1 MSLER
6 LLYCIPWGNEESNH
20 CDGEEISTPFS
31 VFSKSSMYD
40 ASLCTSFDVPA
51 SSLAN
56 SADRLIDDG
65 SVQLISG
72 NRSIMFVSHWLCFFH
87 ERLKPQRKLL
97 RGSEP
102 MSTFVVNGF
111 SESDMRVPPNLRSS
125 EKSYFQLRPS
135 TVLRCM
141 LNRVL
146 LSSDTCTSVPASI
159 MFWLRM
165 VTVPDE

>member
-1 MSLER
+1 MSFVR
-6 LLYCIPWGNEESNH
+6 LLYCIPWGSDASSH
-20 CDGEEISTPFS
+20 CDGEEMSTPFS

-65 SVQLISG
+65 SVQLMSG
-72 NRSIMFVSHWLCFFH
+72 SMSMTFVSHWLCFFH
-87 ERLKPQRKLL
+87 DRFKPQRKLL
-97 RGSEP
+97 SGSDP
-102 MSTFVVNGF
+102 ISTFVVSGF
-111 SESDMRVPPNLRSS
+111 SDSDMSVPPSFRSS
-125 EKSYFQLRPS
+125 EKSYFQLSPN

-146 LSSDTCTSVPASI
+146 LSSDTCTSVPASM
-159 MFWLRM
+159 MFWLSI